1 MNAMMIRL
9 LATALLTTA
18 IVACAPAA
26 PSTVGVT
33 DRPAQTSGQVS
44 LDDASIATLPRVLA
58 SARYRAFASFAE
70 LVRAA
75 DLFVVA
81 EVVSLA
87 PGRRVPDATGTDLL
101 PFTNVTVRVTQLAK
115 GGVPVGTAIVLE
127 QTGGIYRPTHAINEQ
142 RGQQATLPP
151 DAPAGVRPLPPA
163 TIPDRDMIYELKEDP
178 LLRRGERVV
187 LALQWRPELGLYQ
200 LVSLQGRFNVA
211 QNGTVQTLLHA
222 DSVVAPLDGMGLSAL
237 LSLASQAK

>member
-1 MNAMMIRL
+1 LNAVMIR

-33 DRPAQTSGQVS
+33 DRPAKISDQLS
-44 LDDASIATLPRVLA
+44 LDDANIASLPRVLA

-75 DLFVVA
+75 ELFVVA

-87 PGRRVPDATGTDLL
+87 PGRRVPDATGTDIL
-101 PFTNVTVRVTQLAK
+101 PFTNVTVRVMQVAK
-115 GGVPVGTAIVLE
+115 GDIPVGTTIVLE
-127 QTGGIYRPTHAINEQ
+127 QTGGIYRPTHAINDQ
-142 RGQQATLPP
+142 HGQQANLPP

-163 TIPDRDMIYELKEDP
+163 VIPDRDMIYELKEDP

-187 LALQWRPELGLYQ
+187 LALRWRSELGLYQ

-211 QNGTVQTLLHA
+211 PNETVRTLLHD
-222 DSVVAPLDGMGLSAL
+222 DSVVAPFDGMGLSAL